1 MQFRVVLAAMAF
13 ATLAGCAAPADAPRI
28 QGTSVQAAVTEEAAP
43 KPTACPATLAA
54 GTRCLAG
61 QDSAGA
67 FYLVAVPERWN
78 GILVLLAHGGPT
90 LGAPKPA
97 RSVEDLQRWAVVVK
111 AGYAW
116 AGSTF
121 HQGGVAVHSAAQDT
135 ERLRRIFVQH
145 VERPK
150 LTLLHGQS
158 WGASVAAV
166 AASTFTDDG
175 TGHRPYDGVLL
186 SSGVLAGGSHAYDFR
201 LDLRVI
207 YQTLCGNHP
216 LPTEPPYPLSIGL
229 TADAKLTP
237 AELRRRVDACLGL
250 DRPEAQRTP
259 EQRRKVKTIVDVVKI
274 PANSIEGH
282 LAWATFHF
290 QDVVQLRTGGRSPFG
305 NAGVKY
311 AGSPDDAAL
320 NAAVARYAAD
330 PQAVAMF
337 AADAD
342 PDGRIPVPVLT
353 VHGIGDPTAF
363 VEMDDSFR
371 RTMEN
376 AGTADHL
383 VQTFTADNTHSY
395 LSDSTYPTLLATLVD
410 WVRGGGKP
418 TPAQIAQRC
427 VQFEPTFGANCRFR
441 PDYYPAPLSSRVP
454 PR

>member
-1 MQFRVVLAAMAF
+1 MQFRFVLAAMAC
-13 ATLAGCAAPADAPRI
+13 AALAGCAAPADGPTVRVPV
-28 QGTSVQAAVTEEAAP
+28 GLAATTEEAP
-43 KPTACPATLAA
+43 KPTTCPAALPA
-54 GTRCLAG
+54 GTHCLAG

-67 FYLVAVPERWN
+67 FYLVAVPAQWN
-78 GILVLLAHGGPT
+78 GILVLHAHGGPT
-90 LGAPKPA
+90 LGAPKSA
-97 RSVEDLQRWAVVVK
+97 RSVDDLQRWAVVVK

-121 HQGGVAVHSAAQDT
+121 HQGGVAVHAAAQDT

-145 VERPK
+145 VAKPQ
-150 LTLLHGQS
+150 LTILHGQS

-166 AASTFTDDG
+166 AASMFTDDG

-207 YQTLCGNHP
+207 YQALCGNHP
-216 LPTEPPYPLSIGL
+216 LPAEPQYPLSIGL
-229 TADAKLTP
+229 PAGAKLTS

-250 DRPEAQRTP
+250 DKPEAQRTP
-259 EQRRKVKTIVDVVKI
+259 EQQRKVKTIVDVVKI
-274 PANSIEGH
+274 PASSIESH

-305 NAGVKY
+305 NVGVQY
-311 AGSPDDAAL
+311 AGSPDDVAL

-330 PQAVAMF
+330 PQAVATF
-337 AADAD
+337 AADTD
-342 PDGRIPVPVLT
+342 PDGRIPVPVLS
-353 VHGIGDPTAF
+353 VHAIDDPTAF

-371 RTMEN
+371 RTMEK

-395 LSDSTYPTLLATLVD
+395 LSDSAYPTLLATLVD
-410 WVRGGGKP
+410 WLRGSAKP
-418 TPAQIAQRC
+418 TPTQIAQRC
-427 VQFEPTFGANCRFR
+427 AQFESAFGANCRFR
-441 PDYYPAPLSSRVP
+441 PDYRPAPLSSRVP
-454 PR
+454 AR

>member
-1 MQFRVVLAAMAF
+1 MAF
-13 ATLAGCAAPADAPRI
+13 FTLAGCGAPAGGSRAQSPGALAP
-28 QGTSVQAAVTEEAAP
+28 AAEEAAP
-43 KPTACPATLAA
+43 KPTACPATVPA

-67 FYLVAVPERWN
+67 FYLVAVPQRWN

-90 LGAPKPA
+90 LGAPKPV
-97 RSVEDLQRWAVVVK
+97 RSVEDLQRWSVVVK

-135 ERLRRIFVQH
+135 ERLRRIFVRH
-145 VERPK
+145 VATPR
-150 LTLLHGQS
+150 LTFLHGQS

-207 YQTLCGNHP
+207 YQSLCGNHP
-216 LPTEPPYPLSIGL
+216 LPIEPQYPLSIGL
-229 TADAKLTP
+229 PADAQLTS
-237 AELRRRVDACLGL
+237 AELRRRVDTCLGL
-250 DRPEAQRTP
+250 DKPEAQRTP
-259 EQRRKVKTIVDVVKI
+259 EQQRKVKTIVDVVKI

-290 QDVVQLRTGGRSPFG
+290 QDVVQLRTAGRSPFG

-311 AGSPDDAAL
+311 SGSPDDAAL

-337 AADAD
+337 AADAN

-353 VHGIGDPTAF
+353 VHGIDDPTAF

-371 RTMEN
+371 RTMEK

-395 LSDSTYPTLLATLVD
+395 LSDATYPTLLAALED
-410 WVRGGGKP
+410 WVRGGAKP

-427 VQFEPTFGANCRFR
+427 VQFEPVFGANCRFR
-441 PDYYPAPLSSRVP
+441 PDFHPPPLSSRVP
-454 PR
+454 PRP

>member
-1 MQFRVVLAAMAF
+1 MQFRFVLALIACA
-13 ATLAGCAAPADAPRI
+13 ALAGCAAPASAPAAH
-28 QGTSVQAAVTEEAAP
+28 GPVGQAAATDEAP
-43 KPTACPATLAA
+43 KPAACPATLPP

-61 QDSAGA
+61 RDSAGA
-67 FYLVAVPERWN
+67 FYLVAVPAQWN
-78 GILVLLAHGGPT
+78 GILVLHAHGGPA
-90 LGAPKPA
+90 LGTPKAA
-97 RSVEDLQRWAVVVK
+97 RVVEDLQRWAVVVR

-150 LTLLHGQS
+150 LTILHGQS

-166 AASTFTDDG
+166 AASMFTDDG

-207 YQTLCGNHP
+207 YQSLCGNHP
-216 LPTEPPYPLSIGL
+216 LPTEPQYPLSIGL
-229 TADAKLTP
+229 PAGARLTA
-237 AELRRRVDACLGL
+237 AELRQRVDACLGL
-250 DRPEAQRTP
+250 DKPEAQRTP
-259 EQRRKVKTIVDVVKI
+259 EQQRKVKTIVDVVKI
-274 PANSIEGH
+274 PASSIEGH
-282 LAWATFHF
+282 LAWGTFHF
-290 QDVVQLRTGGRSPFG
+290 QDVVQLRTAGRSPFG
-305 NAGVKY
+305 NVGVKY
-311 AGSPDDAAL
+311 GGSPDDAAL
-320 NAAVARYAAD
+320 NASVARYAAD
-330 PQAVAMF
+330 PRAVATF
-337 AADAD
+337 AADTD

-353 VHGIGDPTAF
+353 VHGIDDPTAF

-371 RTMEN
+371 RTMEK
-376 AGTADHL
+376 AGTANHL

-395 LSDSTYPTLLATLVD
+395 LSDAAYPTLLAALVD
-410 WVRGGGKP
+410 WVRGGAKP
-418 TPAQIAQRC
+418 APAQIAQRC
-427 VQFEPTFGANCRFR
+427 PQFEPAFGANCRFR